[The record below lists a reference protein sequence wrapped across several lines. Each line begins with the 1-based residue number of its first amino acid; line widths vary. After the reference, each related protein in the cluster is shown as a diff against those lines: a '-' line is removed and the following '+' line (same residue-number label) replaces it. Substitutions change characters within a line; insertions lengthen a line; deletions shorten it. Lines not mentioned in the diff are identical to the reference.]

1 MSFLF
6 DRYSLCVKLLQKGIT
21 IQTVTISFFQFDSRI
36 SRIWAFIQMGFA
48 RLYIS
53 QIEGLTFYKLF
64 GTGSDEGFTFK
75 FNPLTNSG
83 VYAILVV
90 WTNETYARNGI
101 LESEIL
107 KNYRDWSTQNWTIFL
122 KPISVRGSWSGKV
135 PFLAQSDNTAGN
147 VVALTR
153 ATIKFT
159 TLLKFWKKVPDVQKL
174 IRTDKNVLFKI
185 GLGEVPGRQQVTFSI
200 WPSQSTMDSFARQN
214 GAHAE
219 AIKSVRRDN
228 WFSEELYARFKIFD
242 EIGTWTV
249 KSPLISSETSEVT

>member
-1 MSFLF
+1 
-6 DRYSLCVKLLQKGIT
+6 
-21 IQTVTISFFQFDSRI
+21 
-36 SRIWAFIQMGFA
+36 MGFA
-48 RLYIS
+48 RFYLSKIKN
-53 QIEGLTFYKLF
+53 LTFYKLF

-90 WTNETYARNGI
+90 WNDETNARDGI
-101 LESEIL
+101 IESKIF
-107 KNYRDWSTQNWTIFL
+107 KHYRNWSTQHWTIFL
-122 KPISVRGSWSGKV
+122 KPVSVRGSWSGKV
-135 PFLAQSDNTAGN
+135 PFLAQSDNTKGQ

-174 IRTDKNVLFKI
+174 IKADKNVLFKI

-200 WPSQSTMDSFARQN
+200 WPSQSTMDTFARHN

-219 AIKSVRRDN
+219 AIKSVRRDK
-228 WFSEELYARFKIFD
+228 WFSEELYARFRIFD
-242 EIGTWTV
+242 EIGTWTI
-249 KSPLISSETSEVT
+249 KSPVILSKTPEVT

>member
-1 MSFLF
+1 
-6 DRYSLCVKLLQKGIT
+6 
-21 IQTVTISFFQFDSRI
+21 
-36 SRIWAFIQMGFA
+36 MGFA
-48 RLYIS
+48 RLYLS
-53 QIEGLTFYKLF
+53 QIKGATFYKLF

-90 WTNETYARNGI
+90 WKDEANARHGI
-101 LESEIL
+101 LESKIF
-107 KNYRDWSTQNWTIFL
+107 KNYRHWSAQNWTIFL
-122 KPISVRGSWSGKV
+122 KPISVRGSWSGTV
-135 PFLAQSDNTAGN
+135 PFFAQSDNTAGQ

-174 IRTDKNVLFKI
+174 IRADKNVLFKI

-200 WPSQSTMDSFARQN
+200 WPSQSTMDNFARHN

-219 AIKSVRRDN
+219 AIKSVRKDK
-228 WFSEELYARFKIFD
+228 WFSEELYARFKICD
-242 EIGTWTV
+242 EIGTWNV
-249 KSPLISSETSEVT
+249 KSPVISSKTSEVT

>member
-1 MSFLF
+1 MYLHHM
-6 DRYSLCVKLLQKGIT
+6 K
-21 IQTVTISFFQFDSRI
+21 
-36 SRIWAFIQMGFA
+36 
-48 RLYIS
+48 
-53 QIEGLTFYKLF
+53 GLTFYKLF

-83 VYAILVV
+83 VYAIFVV
-90 WTNETYARNGI
+90 WADETNARNGV
-101 LESEIL
+101 LESKIF
-107 KNYRDWSTQNWTIFL
+107 KKYRLWSAQNWTIFL

-135 PFLAQSDNTAGN
+135 PFLAQRDNTAGK

-159 TLLKFWKKVPDVQKL
+159 TLLKFWEKVPDVQKL
-174 IRTDKNVLFKI
+174 IRADKNVLFKI

-200 WPSQSTMDSFARQN
+200 WPSQSTMDTFARHN

-219 AIKSVRRDN
+219 AIKSVRRDK
-228 WFSEELYARFKIFD
+228 WFSEELYARFKIYD

-249 KSPLISSETSEVT
+249 KNPVISSKTPEVT